1 MVYAAGMTVRGMKGQ
16 GVKGRGAGGRG
27 WAGLILAGLLV
38 GCVPAPLRAQPD
50 AQLSVSAAPATPAAR
65 PVTGEQGLYRLPGP
79 GALRVQSD
87 RAAFLTSV
95 VLPATG
101 GALVQPTVR
110 VEAGVPVTAALPGTR
125 GFTQVFTVASLE
137 PLDLGGAAGA
147 RSVTEVS
154 RAVEAAAARLPRGAY
169 TVATT
174 VYRVEPLGTLRVSAS
189 PAGAQVSVNGRPV
202 GAAPVTLTD
211 LPEGSV
217 TVGVSLGGYQP
228 FTQRVSVQADTTTEV
243 AATLR
248 PVTGTLTVRS
258 DVPASVF
265 VEGRAVG
272 QTPLDLPARPGVF
285 PVNVV
290 PADRTLKAQNLLVRV
305 NASRVTA
312 LVCSVTG
319 DGYRCEVR

>member
-1 MVYAAGMTVRGMKGQ
+1 MVYAAGMTIRGMKG
-16 GVKGRGAGGRG
+16 RGAAGRG

-110 VEAGVPVTAALPGTR
+110 AAAGVPVTVALPGTL

-319 DGYRCEVR
+319 AEYRCEVR

>member
-1 MVYAAGMTVRGMKGQ
+1 MVYAAGMKGQ
-16 GVKGRGAGGRG
+16 GVKGRGAGGRE

-137 PLDLGGAAGA
+137 PLALGGAAGA

>member
-1 MVYAAGMTVRGMKGQ
+1 MTVRGMKGQGVKGQ

-110 VEAGVPVTAALPGTR
+110 AAAGVPVTVALPGTL

-319 DGYRCEVR
+319 AEYRCEIR

>member
-1 MVYAAGMTVRGMKGQ
+1 MTVRGM
-16 GVKGRGAGGRG
+16 KGRGAGGRG

-50 AQLSVSAAPATPAAR
+50 ARLSVSAAPALPAAQ
-65 PVTGEQGLYRLPGP
+65 PVTGEQGLYRPPGP

-110 VEAGVPVTAALPGTR
+110 AAAGVPVTVALPGTL

-137 PLDLGGAAGA
+137 PLNLGSAAGA
-147 RSVTEVS
+147 RSVSEVA
-154 RAVEAAAARLPRGAY
+154 RAVEVAAASLPRGSY

-189 PAGAQVSVNGRPV
+189 QPGAQVSVNGRAV

-211 LPEGSV
+211 LPEGQV

-228 FTQRVSVQADTTTEV
+228 FTQRVTVRADVITEV
-243 AATLR
+243 AARLR
-248 PVTGTLTVRS
+248 PVTGTLSVRS

-265 VEGRAVG
+265 VEGQPVG
-272 QTPLDLPARPGVF
+272 ATPLDLAVRPGVF
-285 PVNVV
+285 SVNVV
-290 PADRTLKAQNLLVRV
+290 PADRALRAQNLLVRV
-305 NASRVTA
+305 NASRVSA

-319 DGYRCEVR
+319 GQYRCEIR